1 MNIIVQNA
9 HGFHYLDNQVILARY
24 LILFVILDFWCP
36 KYEAD
41 FLLNGLFLHRS
52 LNLDDFL
59 RIQPKLNDNLLELLK
74 NQLS

>member
-1 MNIIVQNA
+1 MNIIVQND
-9 HGFHYLDNQVILARY
+9 HGFHHLDNQVILVRY

-41 FLLNGLFLHRS
+41 FLPSDLFLHRS
-52 LNLDDFL
+52 LNLDGFL
-59 RIQPKLNDNLLELLK
+59 RIQLTQNGNLRVLLK

>member
-9 HGFHYLDNQVILARY
+9 HGFHHLDNQVILARY
-24 LILFVILDFWCP
+24 LILFVILDFLCP

-41 FLLNGLFLHRS
+41 FLPSDLFLHRS
-52 LNLDDFL
+52 LNLDGFL